1 MGKPRPNRL
10 RVWRAD
16 RRLTQLLLAR
26 KSHVSTTRISLIEN
40 ELLEATERER
50 EALARALRVPV
61 TDIFPP
67 AQESVA
73 S

>member
-1 MGKPRPNRL
+1 MGKPNPNRL

-26 KSHVSTTRISLIEN
+26 KSGVSPTRISFIEN
-40 ELLEATERER
+40 RLVDATEDER
-50 EALARALRVPV
+50 KQLARALKVEIAEV
-61 TDIFPP
+61 FP
-67 AQESVA
+67 ESEAIA